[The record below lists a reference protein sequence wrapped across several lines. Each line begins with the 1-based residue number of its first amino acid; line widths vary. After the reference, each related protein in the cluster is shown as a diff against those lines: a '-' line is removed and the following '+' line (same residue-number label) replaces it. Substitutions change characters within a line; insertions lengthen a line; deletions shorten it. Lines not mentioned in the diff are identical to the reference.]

1 MEKNEGTRK
10 SNSYESDS
18 EGFVCFPDVAIG
30 ELRQQAQYA
39 SRYVD
44 GVIEG
49 YPNLGEG
56 LRFKGDTDDY
66 HSLRI
71 HKDDI
76 REFVERVL
84 VYKKSTGNPF
94 A

>member
-1 MEKNEGTRK
+1 MENFKDDIE
-10 SNSYESDS
+10 SNVSEKYRSDAN
-18 EGFVCFPDVAIG
+18 GFVSFGDVSRG
-30 ELRQQAQYA
+30 ELSKQAQYG

-44 GVIEG
+44 GFQGE

-56 LRFKGDTDDY
+56 LRFEGKPDDY

-76 REFVERVL
+76 GEFVRRFREL
-84 VYKKSTGNPF
+84 EK
-94 A
+94 